1 MFNADGNLHKA
12 MLLASIIAANS
23 KWLSFPLLTVFAQG
37 SPTLHLDFRV
47 LEPRNETFS
56 HVNEIT
62 QLHKLRIAVVA
73 ESFLPQINGVTNSVL
88 RILDF
93 FKCNGHEALIIAPDS
108 AGGPSEYAGFEIMR
122 VPALNVKGLIPIALP
137 QQFAKARVL
146 DFNPDVIHLASP
158 ALLGNY
164 VARFA
169 RKNEIPTLSVYQ
181 TDLAGFANH
190 YGFQIANST
199 LNKFVGRVHSNSD
212 RTLAPSTSA
221 CNYLNELGVPGVE
234 LWRRGVDA
242 ERFRP
247 ENRDQEL
254 RNSLLGN
261 RPDRTLIGYVG
272 RLAHEKRLEDLI
284 SLDEQDDVQLVI
296 VGDGPVRAR
305 LERKLPNAIFTGF
318 KGGADLARM
327 YASLDI
333 FIHTGQHET
342 FCQSI
347 QEALA
352 SGVPVIAPNSGGPI
366 DLVEN
371 GKTGYLINTGNPKE
385 IKRVVK
391 LIQQSDTSELRQ
403 VTRESVVNR
412 TWQSINQELIS
423 HYLQLI
429 AIKKSRRK
437 ELVA

>member
-1 MFNADGNLHKA
+1 

-47 LEPRNETFS
+47 LEPPNETFS

-93 FKCNGHEALIIAPDS
+93 FKSNGHEALIIAPDS

-122 VPALNVKGLIPIALP
+122 VPALNVKGLIPLALP

-169 RKNEIPTLSVYQ
+169 RKSEIPTLSVYQ

-221 CNYLNELGVPGVE
+221 CNYLNDLGVPGVE

-429 AIKKSRRK
+429 AMKKSRRK

>member
-1 MFNADGNLHKA
+1 
-12 MLLASIIAANS
+12 
-23 KWLSFPLLTVFAQG
+23 
-37 SPTLHLDFRV
+37 
-47 LEPRNETFS
+47 
-56 HVNEIT
+56 VNDIV
-62 QLHKLRIAVVA
+62 QLQKLRIAVVA

-93 FKCNGHEALIIAPDS
+93 FQKNGHDAIVIAPES
-108 AGGPSEYAGFEIMR
+108 NGGPSEYAGFEIIR
-122 VPALNVKGLIPIALP
+122 VPAINVKGLIPIALP
-137 QQFAKARVL
+137 QQNAKASLVN
-146 DFNPDVIHLASP
+146 FNPDIIHLASP

-169 RKNEIPTLSVYQ
+169 RKLEIPTLSVYQ

-190 YGFQIANST
+190 YGFQLANAT

-212 RTLAPSTSA
+212 RTLAPSSSA
-221 CNYLNELGVPGVE
+221 CTYLNELGVPGVE
-234 LWRRGVDA
+234 LWRRGVDS
-242 ERFRP
+242 ERFSP
-247 ENRDQEL
+247 ENRDEVL
-254 RNSLLGN
+254 RKSLLGD
-261 RPDRTLIGYVG
+261 RPDRTLIGYIG

-296 VGDGPVRAR
+296 VGDGPIRER

-318 KGGADLARM
+318 QNGQDLARM

-366 DLVEN
+366 DLVED

-391 LIQQSDTSELRQ
+391 LIQQSDAIEIRK

-412 TWQSINQELIS
+412 TWQSINQELIN
-423 HYLQLI
+423 HYQELI
-429 AIKKSRRK
+429 SNKKNLRS

>member
-1 MFNADGNLHKA
+1 
-12 MLLASIIAANS
+12 
-23 KWLSFPLLTVFAQG
+23 
-37 SPTLHLDFRV
+37 
-47 LEPRNETFS
+47 
-56 HVNEIT
+56 VNEIT
-62 QLHKLRIAVVA
+62 QLHKLRVAVVA

-93 FKCNGHEALIIAPDS
+93 FKLNGHEAIIIAPES
-108 AGGPSEYAGFEIMR
+108 IGGPSEYAGFEILR
-122 VPALNVKGLIPIALP
+122 VPAINVKGLIPIALP
-137 QQFAKARVL
+137 QQFAKAKVL
-146 DFNPDVIHLASP
+146 DFNPDIIHLASP

-169 RKNEIPTLSVYQ
+169 KKNEIPTLSVYQ

-190 YGFQIANST
+190 YGFQLANAT

-221 CNYLNELGVPGVE
+221 CDYLNNLGVPGVE
-234 LWRRGVDA
+234 LWRRGVDS

-247 ENRDQEL
+247 ENLDHDL
-254 RNSLLGN
+254 RNSLLGD

-272 RLAHEKRLEDLI
+272 RLAHEKRIEDLI

-296 VGDGPVRAR
+296 VGDGPIRAR

-318 KGGADLARM
+318 KNGQDLARM

-391 LIQQSDTSELRQ
+391 LIQQSDMAVIRKA
-403 VTRESVVNR
+403 TRESVVNR
-412 TWQSINQELIS
+412 TWQAINQELIR
-423 HYLQLI
+423 HYLDLI
-429 AIKKSRRK
+429 ATKATSRA

>member
-1 MFNADGNLHKA
+1 V
-12 MLLASIIAANS
+12 S
-23 KWLSFPLLTVFAQG
+23 
-37 SPTLHLDFRV
+37 
-47 LEPRNETFS
+47 
-56 HVNEIT
+56 EIV
-62 QLHKLRIAVVA
+62 QLHKLRIVVVA

-93 FKCNGHEALIIAPDS
+93 FKLNGHEAIIIAPES
-108 AGGPSEYAGFEIMR
+108 VGGPSEYAGFNILR
-122 VPALNVKGLIPIALP
+122 VPAINVKGLIPIALP
-137 QQFAKARVL
+137 QQFAKERVL
-146 DFNPDVIHLASP
+146 GFNPDIIHLASP

-164 VARFA
+164 MARFA
-169 RKNEIPTLSVYQ
+169 KKNEIPTLSVYQ

-190 YGFQIANST
+190 YGFQIANAT
-199 LNKFVGRVHSNSD
+199 LNKFVGKVHSNSD

-221 CNYLNELGVPGVE
+221 CNYLNQLGVQDVE
-234 LWRRGVDA
+234 LWRRGVDS
-242 ERFRP
+242 ERFSP
-247 ENRDQEL
+247 DKRDEEL
-254 RNSLLGN
+254 RKELLGN
-261 RPDRTLIGYVG
+261 RPDRTLIGYIG

-284 SLDEQDDVQLVI
+284 SLDDQDDVQLVI
-296 VGDGPVRAR
+296 VGDGPTRAR

-318 KGGADLARM
+318 KNGEDLARM

-333 FIHTGQHET
+333 FIHTGQDET

-391 LIQQSDTSELRQ
+391 LIQQSDATELRQ
-403 VTRESVVNR
+403 VTRDSVVNR

-423 HYLQLI
+423 HYLELI
-429 AIKKSRRK
+429 SMKKIGPA

>member
-1 MFNADGNLHKA
+1 M
-12 MLLASIIAANS
+12 
-23 KWLSFPLLTVFAQG
+23 P
-37 SPTLHLDFRV
+37 
-47 LEPRNETFS
+47 
-56 HVNEIT
+56 VNDIV

-93 FKCNGHEALIIAPDS
+93 FEKNGHEALIIAPES
-108 AGGPSEYAGFEIMR
+108 NGGPTEYAGFEILR
-122 VPALNVKGLIPIALP
+122 VPALNVKGLIPIGLP

-146 DFNPDVIHLASP
+146 NFNPDIIHLASP
-158 ALLGNY
+158 AILGNY

-169 RKNEIPTLSVYQ
+169 KKNEIPTLSVYQ

-199 LNKFVGRVHSNSD
+199 LNKFVGKVHSNSD

-221 CNYLNELGVPGVE
+221 CSYLNQLGVQDVE
-234 LWRRGVDA
+234 LWRRGVDS
-242 ERFRP
+242 ERFSP
-247 ENRDQEL
+247 EKRDEEL
-254 RNSLLGN
+254 RKELLGN
-261 RPDRTLIGYVG
+261 RPDRTLIGYIG

-296 VGDGPVRAR
+296 VGDGPTRAR

-318 KGGADLARM
+318 KNGEELSRI

-333 FIHTGQHET
+333 FIHTGQDET

-391 LIQQSDTSELRQ
+391 LIQEGDEANWRKT
-403 VTRESVVNR
+403 TRESVVNR
-412 TWQSINQELIS
+412 TWHSINQELIS
-423 HYLQLI
+423 HYLELI
-429 AIKKSRRK
+429 SMKKISQA

>member
-1 MFNADGNLHKA
+1 
-12 MLLASIIAANS
+12 
-23 KWLSFPLLTVFAQG
+23 
-37 SPTLHLDFRV
+37 
-47 LEPRNETFS
+47 
-56 HVNEIT
+56 VNDVT

-93 FKCNGHEALIIAPDS
+93 FQKNGHEALIIAPES
-108 AGGPSEYAGFEIMR
+108 NGGPTEYAGFEILR
-122 VPALNVKGLIPIALP
+122 VPALNVKGLIPIGLP
-137 QQFAKARVL
+137 QQLAKARVL
-146 DFNPDVIHLASP
+146 DFNPDIIHLASP
-158 ALLGNY
+158 AILGNY

-169 RKNEIPTLSVYQ
+169 KKNEIPTLSVYQ

-190 YGFQIANST
+190 YGLQIANST
-199 LNKFVGRVHSNSD
+199 LNKFVGKVHSNSD

-221 CNYLNELGVPGVE
+221 CDYLNELGVQDVE
-234 LWRRGVDA
+234 LWRRGVDS
-242 ERFRP
+242 EKFSP
-247 ENRDQEL
+247 EKRDQEL
-254 RNSLLGN
+254 RAELLGK
-261 RPDRTLIGYVG
+261 RPDRTLIGYIG

-296 VGDGPVRAR
+296 VGDGPTRER

-318 KGGADLARM
+318 KNGQELARM

-366 DLVEN
+366 DLVED

-391 LIQQSDTSELRQ
+391 LLQQSDVSEMRR

-412 TWQSINQELIS
+412 TWQSINQELIG
-423 HYLQLI
+423 HYLDLI
-429 AIKKSRRK
+429 SISKVNRA

>member
-1 MFNADGNLHKA
+1 V
-12 MLLASIIAANS
+12 S
-23 KWLSFPLLTVFAQG
+23 
-37 SPTLHLDFRV
+37 
-47 LEPRNETFS
+47 
-56 HVNEIT
+56 EIV
-62 QLHKLRIAVVA
+62 QLHKLRIVVVA

-93 FKCNGHEALIIAPDS
+93 FKLNGHEAIIIAPES
-108 AGGPSEYAGFEIMR
+108 VGGPSEYAGFEILR
-122 VPALNVKGLIPIALP
+122 VPAINVKGLIPIALP
-137 QQFAKARVL
+137 QQFAKERVL
-146 DFNPDVIHLASP
+146 GFNPDIIHLASP

-169 RKNEIPTLSVYQ
+169 KKNEIPTLSVYQ

-190 YGFQIANST
+190 YGFQLANTT

-221 CNYLNELGVPGVE
+221 CDYLNELGVQDVE
-234 LWRRGVDA
+234 LWRRGVDS
-242 ERFRP
+242 ERFSP
-247 ENRDQEL
+247 EKRDEEL
-254 RNSLLGN
+254 RKELLGN
-261 RPDRTLIGYVG
+261 RPDRTLIGYIG

-296 VGDGPVRAR
+296 VGDGPTRAR

-318 KGGADLARM
+318 KNGEDLARM

-366 DLVEN
+366 DLVED

-391 LIQQSDTSELRQ
+391 LIQQSDVTEMRK

-412 TWQSINQELIS
+412 TWQSINQELIN
-423 HYLQLI
+423 HYLDLI
-429 AIKKSRRK
+429 TAKATNRA

>member
-1 MFNADGNLHKA
+1 M
-12 MLLASIIAANS
+12 
-23 KWLSFPLLTVFAQG
+23 
-37 SPTLHLDFRV
+37 
-47 LEPRNETFS
+47 
-56 HVNEIT
+56 NEIT

-93 FKCNGHEALIIAPDS
+93 FKSNGHEAIVLAPEA
-108 AGGPSEYAGFEIMR
+108 AGGPIEYAGFEIVR

-137 QQFAKARVL
+137 QQLAKATL
-146 DFNPDVIHLASP
+146 LNFNPDIIHLASP
-158 ALLGNY
+158 ALLGHY

-169 RKNEIPTLSVYQ
+169 KKNEIPTLSVYQ

-190 YGFQIANST
+190 YGFQLANAT

-221 CNYLNELGVPGVE
+221 CDYLNDLGVPGVE
-234 LWRRGVDA
+234 LWRRGVDS
-242 ERFRP
+242 ERFHP
-247 ENRDQEL
+247 EKRDETL
-254 RNSLLGN
+254 RKSLLGN

-272 RLAHEKRLEDLI
+272 RLAHEKRIEDLI

-296 VGDGPVRAR
+296 VGDGPIRSR

-318 KGGADLARM
+318 KNGEDLGRM

-333 FIHTGQHET
+333 FIHTGKHET

-366 DLVEN
+366 DLVDE
-371 GKTGYLINTGNPKE
+371 GKTGFLINTGNPKE
-385 IKRVVK
+385 IRRVVK
-391 LIQQSDTSELRQ
+391 LIQQGSAVEWRRAA
-403 VTRESVVNR
+403 RESVINR
-412 TWQSINQELIS
+412 TWQAINLELIG

-429 AIKKSRRK
+429 SKKKNLRS

>member
-1 MFNADGNLHKA
+1 VK
-12 MLLASIIAANS
+12 
-23 KWLSFPLLTVFAQG
+23 
-37 SPTLHLDFRV
+37 
-47 LEPRNETFS
+47 
-56 HVNEIT
+56 EIT

-93 FKCNGHEALIIAPDS
+93 FEKNGHEALIIAPES
-108 AGGPSEYAGFEIMR
+108 NGGPTEYAGFEILR
-122 VPALNVKGLIPIALP
+122 VPALNVKGLIPIGLP

-146 DFNPDVIHLASP
+146 NFNPDIIHLASP
-158 ALLGNY
+158 AILGNY

-169 RKNEIPTLSVYQ
+169 KKNEIPTLSVYQ

-190 YGFQIANST
+190 YGFQIANAT
-199 LNKFVGRVHSNSD
+199 LHKFVGKVHSNSD

-221 CNYLNELGVPGVE
+221 CNYLNQLGVQDVE
-234 LWRRGVDA
+234 LWRRGVDSV
-242 ERFRP
+242 RFSP
-247 ENRDQEL
+247 DKRDEEL
-254 RNSLLGN
+254 RKELLGN
-261 RPDRTLIGYVG
+261 RPDRTLIGYIG

-284 SLDEQDDVQLVI
+284 SLDDQDDVQLVI
-296 VGDGPVRAR
+296 VGDGPTRAR

-318 KGGADLARM
+318 KSGEDLARM

-333 FIHTGQHET
+333 FIHTGQDET

-391 LIQQSDTSELRQ
+391 LIQESDTTELRQ

-423 HYLQLI
+423 HYLELI
-429 AIKKSRRK
+429 SMKKITPA

>member
-1 MFNADGNLHKA
+1 VND
-12 MLLASIIAANS
+12 IA
-23 KWLSFPLLTVFAQG
+23 
-37 SPTLHLDFRV
+37 
-47 LEPRNETFS
+47 
-56 HVNEIT
+56 

-93 FKCNGHEALIIAPDS
+93 FEKNGHEALIIAPES
-108 AGGPSEYAGFEIMR
+108 NGGPTEYAGFEILR
-122 VPALNVKGLIPIALP
+122 VPALNVKGLIPIGLP

-146 DFNPDVIHLASP
+146 NFNPDIIHLASP
-158 ALLGNY
+158 AILGNY

-169 RKNEIPTLSVYQ
+169 KKIEIPTLSVYQ

-190 YGFQIANST
+190 YGFQIANTT
-199 LNKFVGRVHSNSD
+199 LNKFVGKVHSNSD

-221 CNYLNELGVPGVE
+221 CNYLNQLGVQDVE
-234 LWRRGVDA
+234 LWRRGVDSV
-242 ERFRP
+242 RFSP
-247 ENRDQEL
+247 IKRDEEL
-254 RNSLLGN
+254 RKELLGN
-261 RPDRTLIGYVG
+261 RPDRTLIGYIG

-284 SLDEQDDVQLVI
+284 SLDDQDDVQLVI
-296 VGDGPVRAR
+296 VGDGPTRAR

-318 KGGADLARM
+318 KSGEDLARM

-333 FIHTGQHET
+333 FIHTGQDET

-391 LIQQSDTSELRQ
+391 LIQQSDTTELRQ
-403 VTRESVVNR
+403 VTRQSVVNR

-423 HYLQLI
+423 HYLELI
-429 AIKKSRRK
+429 SMKKITPA

>member
-1 MFNADGNLHKA
+1 
-12 MLLASIIAANS
+12 MLLASIVPANS
-23 KWLSFPLLTVFAQG
+23 KWLLFQLLTVFAQG

-47 LEPRNETFS
+47 LEPPNETFG
-56 HVNEIT
+56 HVSEIT

-93 FKCNGHEALIIAPDS
+93 FKNNGHEALIIAPDS
-108 AGGPSEYAGFEIMR
+108 AGGPSEYAGFEILR

-137 QQFAKARVL
+137 QQFAKSRVL
-146 DFNPDVIHLASP
+146 NFNPDVIHLASP

-190 YGFQIANST
+190 YGFQIANTT

-221 CNYLNELGVPGVE
+221 CNYLNDLGVPDVE

-247 ENRDQEL
+247 ENRDEAL

-296 VGDGPVRAR
+296 VGDGPIRAR

-318 KGGADLARM
+318 KNGEDLARM

-391 LIQQSDTSELRQ
+391 LIQEGDTAGWREN
-403 VTRESVVNR
+403 TRNSVVNR
-412 TWQSINQELIS
+412 TWQSINQELIK

-429 AIKKSRRK
+429 AMKQANRS

>member
-1 MFNADGNLHKA
+1 M
-12 MLLASIIAANS
+12 
-23 KWLSFPLLTVFAQG
+23 
-37 SPTLHLDFRV
+37 
-47 LEPRNETFS
+47 
-56 HVNEIT
+56 NEIT
-62 QLHKLRIAVVA
+62 QLHKLRVAVVA

-93 FKCNGHEALIIAPDS
+93 FKSNGHEAIIIAPES
-108 AGGPSEYAGFEIMR
+108 VGGPSEYAGFEILR
-122 VPALNVKGLIPIALP
+122 VPAINVKGLIPIALP
-137 QQFAKARVL
+137 QQLAKARVL
-146 DFNPDVIHLASP
+146 NFQPDVIHLASP

-169 RKNEIPTLSVYQ
+169 KKNAIPTLSVYQ

-190 YGFQIANST
+190 YGFQLANAT

-221 CNYLNELGVPGVE
+221 CDYLNELGVPGVE
-234 LWRRGVDA
+234 LWRRGVDS

-247 ENRDQEL
+247 ENRDQNL

-261 RPDRTLIGYVG
+261 RPDRTLVGYIG
-272 RLAHEKRLEDLI
+272 RLAHEKRIEDLI

-296 VGDGPVRAR
+296 VGDGPIRER

-318 KGGADLARM
+318 KTGHDLARM

-366 DLVEN
+366 DLVED

-391 LIQQSDTSELRQ
+391 LIQQSDVTELRK

-412 TWQSINQELIS
+412 TWLSINQELIR
-423 HYLQLI
+423 HYLDLI
-429 AIKKSRRK
+429 AAKESSRA

>member
-1 MFNADGNLHKA
+1 VK
-12 MLLASIIAANS
+12 
-23 KWLSFPLLTVFAQG
+23 
-37 SPTLHLDFRV
+37 
-47 LEPRNETFS
+47 
-56 HVNEIT
+56 EIT
-62 QLHKLRIAVVA
+62 QLHKLRVAVVA

-93 FKCNGHEALIIAPDS
+93 FKSNGHEAIIIAPES
-108 AGGPSEYAGFEIMR
+108 VGGPSEYAGFEILR
-122 VPALNVKGLIPIALP
+122 VPAINVKGLIPIALP
-137 QQFAKARVL
+137 QQLAKARVL
-146 DFNPDVIHLASP
+146 NFQPDVIHLASP

-169 RKNEIPTLSVYQ
+169 KKNAIPTLSVYQ

-190 YGFQIANST
+190 YGFQLANAT

-221 CNYLNELGVPGVE
+221 CDYLNELGVPGVE
-234 LWRRGVDA
+234 LWRRGVDS

-247 ENRDQEL
+247 ENRDQNL

-261 RPDRTLIGYVG
+261 RPDRTLVGYIG
-272 RLAHEKRLEDLI
+272 RLAHEKRIEDLI
-284 SLDEQDDVQLVI
+284 SLDEQEDVQLVI
-296 VGDGPVRAR
+296 VGDGPIRER

-318 KGGADLARM
+318 KTGHDLDRM
-327 YASLDI
+327 YDSLDI

-366 DLVEN
+366 DLVED

-391 LIQQSDTSELRQ
+391 LIQQSNAAELRK

-412 TWQSINQELIS
+412 TWLSINQELIR
-423 HYLQLI
+423 HYLDLI
-429 AIKKSRRK
+429 AAKESSRAG
-437 ELVA
+437 LVA

>member
-1 MFNADGNLHKA
+1 
-12 MLLASIIAANS
+12 
-23 KWLSFPLLTVFAQG
+23 
-37 SPTLHLDFRV
+37 
-47 LEPRNETFS
+47 
-56 HVNEIT
+56 VNDIT

-93 FKCNGHEALIIAPDS
+93 FKLNGHEAIVVAPES
-108 AGGPSEYAGFEIMR
+108 SGGPTEYAGFEILR
-122 VPALNVKGLIPIALP
+122 VPALNVKGLIPIGIP

-146 DFNPDVIHLASP
+146 DFKPDVIHLASP

-169 RKNEIPTLSVYQ
+169 KKNEIPTLSVYQ

-190 YGFQIANST
+190 YGFQLANAT

-221 CNYLNELGVPGVE
+221 CDYLNDLGVPGVE
-234 LWRRGVDA
+234 LWRRGVDS

-247 ENRDQEL
+247 ENRDQDL
-254 RNSLLGN
+254 RDSLLGD
-261 RPDRTLIGYVG
+261 RPDRTLIGYIG
-272 RLAHEKRLEDLI
+272 RLAHEKRIEDLI

-296 VGDGPVRAR
+296 VGDGPIRAR

-318 KGGADLARM
+318 KNGEDLARM

-391 LIQQSDTSELRQ
+391 LIQEGNAENWRKSARD
-403 VTRESVVNR
+403 SVVNR

-423 HYLQLI
+423 HYQQLI
-429 AIKKSRRK
+429 SNRK
-437 ELVA
+437 RTRSELVA

>member
-1 MFNADGNLHKA
+1 VTD
-12 MLLASIIAANS
+12 
-23 KWLSFPLLTVFAQG
+23 
-37 SPTLHLDFRV
+37 
-47 LEPRNETFS
+47 
-56 HVNEIT
+56 IT

-93 FKCNGHEALIIAPDS
+93 FKLNGHEAIVVAPES
-108 AGGPSEYAGFEIMR
+108 SGGPTEYAGFEILR
-122 VPALNVKGLIPIALP
+122 VPALNVKGLIPIGIP
-137 QQFAKARVL
+137 QQFAKARIL
-146 DFNPDVIHLASP
+146 DFKPDVIHLASP

-169 RKNEIPTLSVYQ
+169 KKNEIPTLSVYQ

-190 YGFQIANST
+190 YGFQLANAT

-221 CNYLNELGVPGVE
+221 CDYLNDLGVPGVE
-234 LWRRGVDA
+234 LWRRGVDS

-247 ENRDQEL
+247 ENRDQDL
-254 RNSLLGN
+254 RDSLLGD
-261 RPDRTLIGYVG
+261 RPDRTLIGYIG
-272 RLAHEKRLEDLI
+272 RLAHEKRIEDLI

-296 VGDGPVRAR
+296 VGDGPIRAR

-318 KGGADLARM
+318 KNGEDLARM

-391 LIQQSDTSELRQ
+391 LIQEGNAENWRKSARD
-403 VTRESVVNR
+403 SVVNR

-423 HYLQLI
+423 HYQQLI
-429 AIKKSRRK
+429 SNQKRTRS

>member
-1 MFNADGNLHKA
+1 MKE
-12 MLLASIIAANS
+12 
-23 KWLSFPLLTVFAQG
+23 LSQLRPL
-37 SPTLHLDFRV
+37 RV
-47 LEPRNETFS
+47 
-56 HVNEIT
+56 
-62 QLHKLRIAVVA
+62 AVVA

-93 FKCNGHEALIIAPDS
+93 FQKNGHEALIIAPES
-108 AGGPSEYAGFEIMR
+108 NGGPTEYAGFEILR
-122 VPALNVKGLIPIALP
+122 VPAINVKGLIPIGLP

-158 ALLGNY
+158 AILGNY

-169 RKNEIPTLSVYQ
+169 KKKEIPTLSVYQ

-190 YGFQIANST
+190 YGFQIANAS

-221 CNYLNELGVPGVE
+221 CDYLNDLGVPGVE
-234 LWRRGVDA
+234 LWRRGVDS
-242 ERFRP
+242 ERFCP
-247 ENRDQEL
+247 ENRDEEL
-254 RNSLLGN
+254 RSELLGN
-261 RPDRTLIGYVG
+261 RPDRTLIGYIG

-296 VGDGPVRAR
+296 VGDGPVRER

-318 KGGADLARM
+318 KNGQDLARM

-385 IKRVVK
+385 IKRVVE
-391 LIQQSDTSELRQ
+391 LIQQSDVAELRKA
-403 VTRESVVNR
+403 TRESVVNR
-412 TWQSINQELIS
+412 TWQSINQELIG
-423 HYLQLI
+423 HYIDLI
-429 AIKKSRRK
+429 SMKKISPA

>member
-1 MFNADGNLHKA
+1 M
-12 MLLASIIAANS
+12 
-23 KWLSFPLLTVFAQG
+23 
-37 SPTLHLDFRV
+37 
-47 LEPRNETFS
+47 
-56 HVNEIT
+56 
-62 QLHKLRIAVVA
+62 QLHKLRIVVVA

-93 FKCNGHEALIIAPDS
+93 FQKNGHEALIIAPES
-108 AGGPSEYAGFEIMR
+108 NGGPSEYAGFEILR
-122 VPALNVKGLIPIALP
+122 VPAINVKGLIPIALP
-137 QQFAKARVL
+137 QQFAKERVL
-146 DFNPDVIHLASP
+146 GFNPDIIHLASP

-164 VARFA
+164 MARFA
-169 RKNEIPTLSVYQ
+169 KKNEIPTLSVYQ

-190 YGFQIANST
+190 YGFQLANTT

-221 CNYLNELGVPGVE
+221 CDYLNELGVQDVE
-234 LWRRGVDA
+234 LWRRGVDS
-242 ERFRP
+242 ERFSP
-247 ENRDQEL
+247 EKRDEEL
-254 RNSLLGN
+254 RKELLGN
-261 RPDRTLIGYVG
+261 RPDRTLIGYIG

-284 SLDEQDDVQLVI
+284 SLDDQDDVQLVI
-296 VGDGPVRAR
+296 VGDGPTRAR

-318 KGGADLARM
+318 KNGEDLSHM

-366 DLVEN
+366 DLVED

-391 LIQQSDTSELRQ
+391 LIQQSDVTEMRK

-423 HYLQLI
+423 HYLELI
-429 AIKKSRRK
+429 SMKKISQA

>member
-1 MFNADGNLHKA
+1 MSD
-12 MLLASIIAANS
+12 I
-23 KWLSFPLLTVFAQG
+23 V
-37 SPTLHLDFRV
+37 
-47 LEPRNETFS
+47 
-56 HVNEIT
+56 
-62 QLHKLRIAVVA
+62 QLRKLRIAVVA

-93 FKCNGHEALIIAPDS
+93 FQKNGHEALIIAPES
-108 AGGPSEYAGFEIMR
+108 NGGPTEYAGFEILR
-122 VPALNVKGLIPIALP
+122 VPALNVKGLIPIGLP

-146 DFNPDVIHLASP
+146 DFNPDIIHLASP
-158 ALLGNY
+158 AILGNY
-164 VARFA
+164 MTRFA
-169 RKNEIPTLSVYQ
+169 KKSEIPTLSVYQ

-190 YGFQIANST
+190 YGFQIANTT
-199 LNKFVGRVHSNSD
+199 LNRFVGRVHSNSD

-221 CNYLNELGVPGVE
+221 CNYLNELGVKEVE
-234 LWRRGVDA
+234 LWRRGVDS
-242 ERFRP
+242 ERFSP
-247 ENRDQEL
+247 EKRDEEL
-254 RNSLLGN
+254 RKELLGN
-261 RPDRTLIGYVG
+261 RQDRTLIGYIG

-296 VGDGPVRAR
+296 VGDGPTRAR

-318 KGGADLARM
+318 KNGEDLSRM

-333 FIHTGQHET
+333 FIHTGQDET

-366 DLVEN
+366 DLVED

-385 IKRVVK
+385 IKRAVK
-391 LIQQSDTSELRQ
+391 LIQQSDVTEMRK

-412 TWQSINQELIS
+412 TWQSINQELIN
-423 HYLQLI
+423 HYLDLI
-429 AIKKSRRK
+429 AVKATNRA

>member
-1 MFNADGNLHKA
+1 M
-12 MLLASIIAANS
+12 
-23 KWLSFPLLTVFAQG
+23 
-37 SPTLHLDFRV
+37 
-47 LEPRNETFS
+47 
-56 HVNEIT
+56 NEIT

-93 FKCNGHEALIIAPDS
+93 FKSNGHEAIVLAPEA
-108 AGGPSEYAGFEIMR
+108 AGGPSEYAGFEIVR
-122 VPALNVKGLIPIALP
+122 VPALIVKGLIPIALP
-137 QQFAKARVL
+137 QQLAKATLVN
-146 DFNPDVIHLASP
+146 FNPDIIHLASP

-169 RKNEIPTLSVYQ
+169 KKNEIPTLSVYQ

-190 YGFQIANST
+190 YGFQLANAT
-199 LNKFVGRVHSNSD
+199 LNRFVGRVHSNSD

-221 CNYLNELGVPGVE
+221 CDYLNDLGVPGVE
-234 LWRRGVDA
+234 LWRRGVDS
-242 ERFRP
+242 ERFHP
-247 ENRDQEL
+247 EKRDEAL
-254 RNSLLGN
+254 RKSYLGD

-272 RLAHEKRLEDLI
+272 RLAHEKRIEDLI
-284 SLDEQDDVQLVI
+284 SLDEQDDIQLVI
-296 VGDGPVRAR
+296 VGDGPIRSR

-318 KGGADLARM
+318 KNGEDLGRM

-333 FIHTGQHET
+333 FIHTGKHET

-366 DLVEN
+366 DLVDE
-371 GKTGYLINTGNPKE
+371 GKTGFLINTGNPKE
-385 IKRVVK
+385 IRRVVK
-391 LIQQSDTSELRQ
+391 LIQQGSAVEWRRAA
-403 VTRESVVNR
+403 RESVINR
-412 TWQSINQELIS
+412 TWQAINLELIG

-429 AIKKSRRK
+429 SKKKNLRS

>member
-1 MFNADGNLHKA
+1 MND
-12 MLLASIIAANS
+12 IA
-23 KWLSFPLLTVFAQG
+23 
-37 SPTLHLDFRV
+37 
-47 LEPRNETFS
+47 
-56 HVNEIT
+56 

-93 FKCNGHEALIIAPDS
+93 FEKNGHEALIIAPES
-108 AGGPSEYAGFEIMR
+108 NGGPTEYAGFEILR
-122 VPALNVKGLIPIALP
+122 VPALNVKGLIPIGLP

-146 DFNPDVIHLASP
+146 NFNPDIIHLASP
-158 ALLGNY
+158 AILGNY

-169 RKNEIPTLSVYQ
+169 KKNEIPTLSVYQ

-190 YGFQIANST
+190 YGFQIANTT
-199 LNKFVGRVHSNSD
+199 LNKFVGKVHSNSD

-221 CNYLNELGVPGVE
+221 CNYLNQLGVQDVE
-234 LWRRGVDA
+234 LWRRGVDSV
-242 ERFRP
+242 RFSP
-247 ENRDQEL
+247 IKRDEEL
-254 RNSLLGN
+254 RKELLGN
-261 RPDRTLIGYVG
+261 RPDRTLIGYIG

-284 SLDEQDDVQLVI
+284 SLDDQDDVQLVI
-296 VGDGPVRAR
+296 VGDGPTRAR

-318 KGGADLARM
+318 KSGEDLARM

-333 FIHTGQHET
+333 FIHTGQDET

-391 LIQQSDTSELRQ
+391 LIQQSDTTELRQ
-403 VTRESVVNR
+403 VTRQSVVNR

-423 HYLQLI
+423 HYLELI
-429 AIKKSRRK
+429 SMKKITPA

>member
-1 MFNADGNLHKA
+1 
-12 MLLASIIAANS
+12 
-23 KWLSFPLLTVFAQG
+23 
-37 SPTLHLDFRV
+37 
-47 LEPRNETFS
+47 
-56 HVNEIT
+56 VNDIV

-93 FKCNGHEALIIAPDS
+93 FQKNGHDAIVIAPES
-108 AGGPSEYAGFEIMR
+108 NGGPSEYAGFEIIR
-122 VPALNVKGLIPIALP
+122 VPAINVKGLIPIALP
-137 QQFAKARVL
+137 QQNAKASLVN
-146 DFNPDVIHLASP
+146 FNPDIIHLASP

-169 RKNEIPTLSVYQ
+169 RKLEIPTLSVYQ

-190 YGFQIANST
+190 YGFQLANAT

-212 RTLAPSTSA
+212 RTLAPSSSA
-221 CNYLNELGVPGVE
+221 CTYLNELGVPGVE
-234 LWRRGVDA
+234 LWRRGVDS
-242 ERFRP
+242 ERFSP
-247 ENRDQEL
+247 ENRDEVL
-254 RNSLLGN
+254 RKSLLGD
-261 RPDRTLIGYVG
+261 RPDRTLIGYIG

-296 VGDGPVRAR
+296 VGDGPIRER

-318 KGGADLARM
+318 KNGQDLARM

-366 DLVEN
+366 DLVED

-391 LIQQSDTSELRQ
+391 LIQQSDAIEIRK

-412 TWQSINQELIS
+412 TWQSINQELIN
-423 HYLQLI
+423 HYQELI
-429 AIKKSRRK
+429 SNKKNLRS

>member
-1 MFNADGNLHKA
+1 M
-12 MLLASIIAANS
+12 
-23 KWLSFPLLTVFAQG
+23 
-37 SPTLHLDFRV
+37 
-47 LEPRNETFS
+47 
-56 HVNEIT
+56 NEIT

-93 FKCNGHEALIIAPDS
+93 FKLNGHEAIIIAPDS
-108 AGGPSEYAGFEIMR
+108 VGGPSEYAGFEILR
-122 VPALNVKGLIPIALP
+122 VPAINVKGLIPIALP

-146 DFNPDVIHLASP
+146 DFNPDIIHLASP
-158 ALLGNY
+158 AILGNY

-169 RKNEIPTLSVYQ
+169 KKNEIPTLSVYQ

-221 CNYLNELGVPGVE
+221 CDYLNELGVQDVE
-234 LWRRGVDA
+234 LWRRGVDS
-242 ERFRP
+242 ERFSP
-247 ENRDQEL
+247 EKRDEEL
-254 RNSLLGN
+254 RNELLGN

-296 VGDGPVRAR
+296 VGDGPTRAR

-318 KGGADLARM
+318 KNGEDLSRM

-333 FIHTGQHET
+333 FIHTGQDET

-352 SGVPVIAPNSGGPI
+352 SGVPIIAPNSGGPI

-391 LIQQSDTSELRQ
+391 LIQEGDVANWREATRQS
-403 VTRESVVNR
+403 VINR
-412 TWQSINQELIS
+412 TWKSINQELIS
-423 HYLQLI
+423 HYLDLI
-429 AIKKSRRK
+429 AAKGAKRA

>member
-1 MFNADGNLHKA
+1 MND
-12 MLLASIIAANS
+12 IA
-23 KWLSFPLLTVFAQG
+23 
-37 SPTLHLDFRV
+37 
-47 LEPRNETFS
+47 
-56 HVNEIT
+56 
-62 QLHKLRIAVVA
+62 QLHKLRIALVA

-93 FKCNGHEALIIAPDS
+93 FEKNGHEALIIAPES
-108 AGGPSEYAGFEIMR
+108 NGGPTEYAGFEILR
-122 VPALNVKGLIPIALP
+122 VPALNVKGLIPIGLP

-146 DFNPDVIHLASP
+146 NFNPDIIHLASP
-158 ALLGNY
+158 AILGNY

-169 RKNEIPTLSVYQ
+169 KKNEIPTLSVYQ

-190 YGFQIANST
+190 YGFQIANTT
-199 LNKFVGRVHSNSD
+199 LNKFVGKVHSNSD

-221 CNYLNELGVPGVE
+221 CNYLNQLGVQDVE
-234 LWRRGVDA
+234 LWRRGVDSV
-242 ERFRP
+242 RFSP
-247 ENRDQEL
+247 IKRDEEL
-254 RNSLLGN
+254 RNELLGN
-261 RPDRTLIGYVG
+261 RPDRTLIGYIG

-284 SLDEQDDVQLVI
+284 SLDDQDDVQLVI
-296 VGDGPVRAR
+296 VGDGPTRAR

-318 KGGADLARM
+318 KSGEDLARM

-333 FIHTGQHET
+333 FIHTGQDET

-391 LIQQSDTSELRQ
+391 LIQQSDTTELRQ
-403 VTRESVVNR
+403 VTRQSVVNR

-423 HYLQLI
+423 HYLELI
-429 AIKKSRRK
+429 SMKKITPA

>member
-1 MFNADGNLHKA
+1 VN
-12 MLLASIIAANS
+12 
-23 KWLSFPLLTVFAQG
+23 
-37 SPTLHLDFRV
+37 DFV
-47 LEPRNETFS
+47 
-56 HVNEIT
+56 

-93 FKCNGHEALIIAPDS
+93 FQKNGHDAIVIAPES
-108 AGGPSEYAGFEIMR
+108 NGGPSEYAGFEIIR
-122 VPALNVKGLIPIALP
+122 VPAINVKGLIPIALP
-137 QQFAKARVL
+137 QQNAKASLVN
-146 DFNPDVIHLASP
+146 FNPDIIHLASP

-169 RKNEIPTLSVYQ
+169 RKLEIPTLSVYQ

-190 YGFQIANST
+190 YGFQLANAT

-212 RTLAPSTSA
+212 RTLAPSSSA
-221 CNYLNELGVPGVE
+221 CTYLNELGVPGVE
-234 LWRRGVDA
+234 LWRRGVDS
-242 ERFRP
+242 ERFSP
-247 ENRDQEL
+247 ENRDEVL
-254 RNSLLGN
+254 RKSLLGD
-261 RPDRTLIGYVG
+261 RPDRTLIGYIG

-296 VGDGPVRAR
+296 VGDGPIRER

-318 KGGADLARM
+318 KNGQDLARM

-366 DLVEN
+366 DLVED

-391 LIQQSDTSELRQ
+391 LIQQSDVAEMRK

-423 HYLQLI
+423 HYMELI
-429 AIKKSRRK
+429 SMKHISRA

>member
-1 MFNADGNLHKA
+1 
-12 MLLASIIAANS
+12 
-23 KWLSFPLLTVFAQG
+23 
-37 SPTLHLDFRV
+37 
-47 LEPRNETFS
+47 
-56 HVNEIT
+56 VNDIT

-93 FKCNGHEALIIAPDS
+93 FKLNGHEAIVVAPES
-108 AGGPSEYAGFEIMR
+108 SGGPTEYAGFEILR
-122 VPALNVKGLIPIALP
+122 VPALNVKGLIPIGIP

-146 DFNPDVIHLASP
+146 DFKPDVIHLASP

-169 RKNEIPTLSVYQ
+169 KKNEIPTLSVYQ

-190 YGFQIANST
+190 YGFQLANAT

-221 CNYLNELGVPGVE
+221 CDYLNDLGVPGVE
-234 LWRRGVDA
+234 LWRRGVDS

-247 ENRDQEL
+247 ENRDQDL
-254 RNSLLGN
+254 RDSLLGD
-261 RPDRTLIGYVG
+261 RPDRTLIGYIG
-272 RLAHEKRLEDLI
+272 RLAHEKRIEDLI

-296 VGDGPVRAR
+296 VGDGPIRAR

-318 KGGADLARM
+318 KNGEDLARM

-391 LIQQSDTSELRQ
+391 LIQDGDAAIWRKSARD
-403 VTRESVVNR
+403 SVVNR

-423 HYLQLI
+423 HYQQLI
-429 AIKKSRRK
+429 SNRK
-437 ELVA
+437 RTRSELVA

>member
-1 MFNADGNLHKA
+1 VND
-12 MLLASIIAANS
+12 IA
-23 KWLSFPLLTVFAQG
+23 
-37 SPTLHLDFRV
+37 
-47 LEPRNETFS
+47 
-56 HVNEIT
+56 

-93 FKCNGHEALIIAPDS
+93 FEKNGHEALIIAPES
-108 AGGPSEYAGFEIMR
+108 NGGPTEYAGFEILR
-122 VPALNVKGLIPIALP
+122 VPALNVKGLIPIGLP

-146 DFNPDVIHLASP
+146 NFNPDIIHLASP
-158 ALLGNY
+158 AILGNF

-169 RKNEIPTLSVYQ
+169 KKNEIPTLSVYQ

-190 YGFQIANST
+190 YGFQIANTT
-199 LNKFVGRVHSNSD
+199 LNKFVGKVHSNSD

-221 CNYLNELGVPGVE
+221 CNYLNQLGVQDVE
-234 LWRRGVDA
+234 LWRRGVDSV
-242 ERFRP
+242 RFSP
-247 ENRDQEL
+247 IKRDEEL
-254 RNSLLGN
+254 RNELLGN
-261 RPDRTLIGYVG
+261 RPDRTLIGYIG

-284 SLDEQDDVQLVI
+284 SLDDQDDVQLVI
-296 VGDGPVRAR
+296 VGDGPTRAR

-318 KGGADLARM
+318 KSGEDLARM

-333 FIHTGQHET
+333 FIHTGQDET

-391 LIQQSDTSELRQ
+391 LIQQSDTTELRQ
-403 VTRESVVNR
+403 VTRQSVVNR

-423 HYLQLI
+423 HYLELI
-429 AIKKSRRK
+429 SMKKITPA

>member
-1 MFNADGNLHKA
+1 MK
-12 MLLASIIAANS
+12 
-23 KWLSFPLLTVFAQG
+23 
-37 SPTLHLDFRV
+37 
-47 LEPRNETFS
+47 
-56 HVNEIT
+56 EIT

-93 FKCNGHEALIIAPDS
+93 FEKNGHEAIIIAPES
-108 AGGPSEYAGFEIMR
+108 NGGPTEYAGFEILR
-122 VPALNVKGLIPIALP
+122 VPALNVKGLIPIGLP

-146 DFNPDVIHLASP
+146 NFNPDIIHLASP
-158 ALLGNY
+158 AILGNY

-169 RKNEIPTLSVYQ
+169 KKNEIPTLSVYQ

-190 YGFQIANST
+190 YGFQIANAT
-199 LNKFVGRVHSNSD
+199 LNRFVGKVHSNSD

-221 CNYLNELGVPGVE
+221 CNYLNQLGVQDVE
-234 LWRRGVDA
+234 LWRRGVDS
-242 ERFRP
+242 ERFSP
-247 ENRDQEL
+247 DKRDEEL
-254 RNSLLGN
+254 RKELLGN
-261 RPDRTLIGYVG
+261 RPDRTLIGYIG

-284 SLDEQDDVQLVI
+284 SLDDQDDVQLVI
-296 VGDGPVRAR
+296 VGDGPTRAR

-318 KGGADLARM
+318 KNGEDLARM

-333 FIHTGQHET
+333 FIHTGQDET

-391 LIQQSDTSELRQ
+391 LIQESDTTELRQ

-423 HYLQLI
+423 HYLELI
-429 AIKKSRRK
+429 SMKKITPS

>member
-1 MFNADGNLHKA
+1 
-12 MLLASIIAANS
+12 
-23 KWLSFPLLTVFAQG
+23 
-37 SPTLHLDFRV
+37 
-47 LEPRNETFS
+47 
-56 HVNEIT
+56 VNEIT

-93 FKCNGHEALIIAPDS
+93 FKLNGHEAIIIAPDS
-108 AGGPSEYAGFEIMR
+108 VGGPSEYAGFEILR
-122 VPALNVKGLIPIALP
+122 VPAINVKGLIPIALP

-146 DFNPDVIHLASP
+146 DFNPDIIHLASP
-158 ALLGNY
+158 AILGNY

-169 RKNEIPTLSVYQ
+169 KKNEIPTLSVYQ

-221 CNYLNELGVPGVE
+221 CDYLNELGVQDVE
-234 LWRRGVDA
+234 LWRRGVDS
-242 ERFRP
+242 ERFSP
-247 ENRDQEL
+247 EKRDEEL
-254 RNSLLGN
+254 RNELLGN

-296 VGDGPVRAR
+296 VGDGPTRAR

-318 KGGADLARM
+318 KNGEDLSRM

-333 FIHTGQHET
+333 FIHTGQDET

-352 SGVPVIAPNSGGPI
+352 SGVPIIAPNSGGPI

-391 LIQQSDTSELRQ
+391 LIQEGDVVNWREATRQS
-403 VTRESVVNR
+403 VINR
-412 TWQSINQELIS
+412 TWKSINQELIS
-423 HYLQLI
+423 HYLDLI
-429 AIKKSRRK
+429 AAKGTKRA

>member
-1 MFNADGNLHKA
+1 
-12 MLLASIIAANS
+12 
-23 KWLSFPLLTVFAQG
+23 
-37 SPTLHLDFRV
+37 
-47 LEPRNETFS
+47 
-56 HVNEIT
+56 VNDIV

-93 FKCNGHEALIIAPDS
+93 FQKNGHDAIVIAPES
-108 AGGPSEYAGFEIMR
+108 NGGPSEYAGFEIIR
-122 VPALNVKGLIPIALP
+122 VPAINVKGLIPIALP
-137 QQFAKARVL
+137 QQNAKASLVN
-146 DFNPDVIHLASP
+146 FNPDIIHLASP

-169 RKNEIPTLSVYQ
+169 RKLEIPTLSVYQ

-190 YGFQIANST
+190 YGFQLANAT

-212 RTLAPSTSA
+212 RTLAPSSSA
-221 CNYLNELGVPGVE
+221 CTYLNELGVPGVE
-234 LWRRGVDA
+234 LWRRGVDS
-242 ERFRP
+242 ERFSP
-247 ENRDQEL
+247 ENRDEVL
-254 RNSLLGN
+254 RKSLLGD
-261 RPDRTLIGYVG
+261 RPDRTLIGYIG

-296 VGDGPVRAR
+296 VGDGPIRER

-318 KGGADLARM
+318 QNGQDLARM

-352 SGVPVIAPNSGGPI
+352 SGIPVIAPNSGGPI
-366 DLVEN
+366 DLVED

-391 LIQQSDTSELRQ
+391 LIQQSDAIEIRK

-412 TWQSINQELIS
+412 TWQSINQELIN
-423 HYLQLI
+423 HYQELI
-429 AIKKSRRK
+429 SNKKNLRS

>member
-1 MFNADGNLHKA
+1 MPPTQITQFSGV
-12 MLLASIIAANS
+12 
-23 KWLSFPLLTVFAQG
+23 LTVFTQG
-37 SPTLHLDFRV
+37 SPTLHLGFRV
-47 LEPRNETFS
+47 SQPRHETFA

-73 ESFLPQINGVTNSVL
+73 ESFLPQINGVTNSVI

-93 FKCNGHEALIIAPDS
+93 FKSNGHEAIVIAPES
-108 AGGPSEYAGFEIMR
+108 ANAPIEYAGFEIIR
-122 VPALNVKGLIPIALP
+122 VPALSVKGLIPIALP
-137 QQFAKARVL
+137 QLYAKSRL
-146 DFNPDVIHLASP
+146 LEFNPDIIHLASP

-169 RKNEIPTLSVYQ
+169 KKSGIPTLSVYQ

-190 YGFQIANST
+190 YGFQLANTT
-199 LNKFVGRVHSNSD
+199 LNKFVGHVHSNSD
-212 RTLAPSTSA
+212 RTLAPSTWA
-221 CNYLNELGVPGVE
+221 CDYLNQLGVPGVE
-234 LWRRGVDA
+234 LWRRGVDS

-247 ENRDQEL
+247 ENRDEEL
-254 RNSLLGN
+254 RRSLLGD
-261 RPDRTLIGYVG
+261 RPDRTLVGYIG

-284 SLDEQDDVQLVI
+284 TLDDQDDVQLVI
-296 VGDGPVRAR
+296 VGDGPIRER

-318 KGGADLARM
+318 KNGQDLARM

-333 FIHTGQHET
+333 FIHAGQHET

-366 DLVEN
+366 DLIAD
-371 GKTGYLINTGNPKE
+371 GQTGYLINTGNPKE
-385 IKRVVK
+385 IKRAVK
-391 LIQQSDTSELRQ
+391 LIQQSDRNELRR
-403 VTRESVVNR
+403 VTRDSVVQR
-412 TWQSINQELIS
+412 TWQSINQELIN
-423 HYLQLI
+423 HYSELI
-429 AIKKSRRK
+429 AAKQIDQS

>member
-1 MFNADGNLHKA
+1 VND
-12 MLLASIIAANS
+12 IA
-23 KWLSFPLLTVFAQG
+23 
-37 SPTLHLDFRV
+37 
-47 LEPRNETFS
+47 
-56 HVNEIT
+56 

-93 FKCNGHEALIIAPDS
+93 FEKNGHEALIIAPES
-108 AGGPSEYAGFEIMR
+108 NGGPTEYAGFEILR
-122 VPALNVKGLIPIALP
+122 VPALNVKGLIPIGLP

-146 DFNPDVIHLASP
+146 NFNPDIIHLASP
-158 ALLGNY
+158 AILGNY

-169 RKNEIPTLSVYQ
+169 KKNEIPTLSVYQ

-190 YGFQIANST
+190 YGFQIANTT
-199 LNKFVGRVHSNSD
+199 LNKFVGKVHSNSD

-221 CNYLNELGVPGVE
+221 CNYLNQLGVQDVE
-234 LWRRGVDA
+234 LWRRGVDSV
-242 ERFRP
+242 RFSP
-247 ENRDQEL
+247 IKRDEEL
-254 RNSLLGN
+254 RNELLGN
-261 RPDRTLIGYVG
+261 RPDRTLIGYIG

-284 SLDEQDDVQLVI
+284 SLDDQDDVQLVI
-296 VGDGPVRAR
+296 VGDGPTRAR

-318 KGGADLARM
+318 KSGEDLARM

-333 FIHTGQHET
+333 FIHTGQDET

-391 LIQQSDTSELRQ
+391 LIQQSDTTELRQ
-403 VTRESVVNR
+403 VTRQSVVNR

-423 HYLQLI
+423 HYLELI
-429 AIKKSRRK
+429 SMKKITPA

>member
-1 MFNADGNLHKA
+1 MND
-12 MLLASIIAANS
+12 I
-23 KWLSFPLLTVFAQG
+23 V
-37 SPTLHLDFRV
+37 
-47 LEPRNETFS
+47 
-56 HVNEIT
+56 

-93 FKCNGHEALIIAPDS
+93 FKLNGHEAIIIAPES
-108 AGGPSEYAGFEIMR
+108 VGGPSEYAGFEILR
-122 VPALNVKGLIPIALP
+122 VPAINVKGLIPIALP

-146 DFNPDVIHLASP
+146 DFNPDIIHLASP
-158 ALLGNY
+158 AILGNY

-169 RKNEIPTLSVYQ
+169 KKKEIPTLSVYQ

-221 CNYLNELGVPGVE
+221 CNYLNQLGVQDVE
-234 LWRRGVDA
+234 LWRRGVDS
-242 ERFRP
+242 ERFSP
-247 ENRDQEL
+247 DKRDEEL
-254 RNSLLGN
+254 RNELLGN

-296 VGDGPVRAR
+296 VGDGPTRAR
-305 LERKLPNAIFTGF
+305 LERKLPNAVFTGF
-318 KGGADLARM
+318 KTGEDLARM

-333 FIHTGQHET
+333 FIHTGQAET

-366 DLVEN
+366 DLVED
-371 GKTGYLINTGNPKE
+371 GETGYLINTGNPKE

-391 LIQQSDTSELRQ
+391 LIQQSDIDVIRKA
-403 VTRESVVNR
+403 TRESVVNR

-423 HYLQLI
+423 HYLELI
-429 AIKKSRRK
+429 SINKISRAD
-437 ELVA
+437 LVA

>member
-1 MFNADGNLHKA
+1 
-12 MLLASIIAANS
+12 
-23 KWLSFPLLTVFAQG
+23 
-37 SPTLHLDFRV
+37 
-47 LEPRNETFS
+47 
-56 HVNEIT
+56 VNEIT
-62 QLHKLRIAVVA
+62 QLHKLRVAVVA

-93 FKCNGHEALIIAPDS
+93 FKSNGHEAIIIAPES
-108 AGGPSEYAGFEIMR
+108 VGGPSEYAGYEILR
-122 VPALNVKGLIPIALP
+122 VPAINVKGLIPIALP
-137 QQFAKARVL
+137 QQLAKARVL
-146 DFNPDVIHLASP
+146 NFQPDVIHLASP

-169 RKNEIPTLSVYQ
+169 KKNAIPTLSVYQ

-190 YGFQIANST
+190 YGFQLANAT

-221 CNYLNELGVPGVE
+221 CDYLNELGVPGVE
-234 LWRRGVDA
+234 LWRRGVDS

-247 ENRDQEL
+247 ENRDQDL

-261 RPDRTLIGYVG
+261 RPDRTLVGYIG
-272 RLAHEKRLEDLI
+272 RLAHEKRIEDLI

-296 VGDGPVRAR
+296 VGDGPIRER

-318 KGGADLARM
+318 KTGHDLARM

-366 DLVEN
+366 DLVED

-391 LIQQSDTSELRQ
+391 LIQQSNAAELRK

-412 TWQSINQELIS
+412 TWLSINQELIR
-423 HYLQLI
+423 HYLDLI
-429 AIKKSRRK
+429 AAKESSRAG
-437 ELVA
+437 LVA